1 MKPMQRQTFKI
12 ESLLDKEG
20 EYVGI
25 FDSKT
30 GLLLR
35 HEGAKAHGEE
45 EPPQEQEDK
54 EIETDKNQL
63 NLF

>member
-1 MKPMQRQTFKI
+1 MKPKQQTFKI

-35 HEGAKAHGEE
+35 HEGALTKNSTEI
-45 EPPQEQEDK
+45 EQE
-54 EIETDKNQL
+54 ETPIAEQDNENQL
-63 NLF
+63 KLF